1 MPQSVRA
8 RTRAYD
14 PAADHPAVVDMC
26 ADVYGG
32 TDPLPKYLAAQLA
45 EPGTRVWVAQREGS
59 SAPESLICCQPRGDA
74 LWVWGARTLAAARG
88 CGLGALL
95 LAHTEA
101 HARQEHASLRWLLS
115 TTILANTAM
124 LRLFERQGWHT
135 LCEVDIFPR
144 LEIVQAAT
152 RLLEQQQEGQPALLA
167 ALLPAAAA
175 DLQAVA
181 AAAADL
187 HPRWKAC
194 TSASDLAEVHAVL
207 RQQRAAAAGCP
218 ASSAA
223 LSWAPVDFK
232 LLPLDGEDVES
243 AAAEG
248 NVWVLPSPTPGD
260 AAAAAAHSA
269 HTVQGGHSSSSGG
282 ETPSAHPQVDTAFMV
297 LRRSKWLSASDRQHE
312 VWLAAVA
319 AGSEAALASA
329 ILQALKLHPR
339 CLEFF
344 IDRCDRFAAPA
355 FVQEAAGKPDTL
367 AGWGTPASYMVW
379 AKRLPPAVRTAEG
392 AEGAAAPV
400 SPRSRV

>member
-8 RTRAYD
+8 RARPYE
-14 PAADHPAVVDMC
+14 PATDHPAVMDMC

-32 TDPLPKYLAAQLA
+32 TDPLPQYLAAQMA
-45 EPGTRVWVAQREGS
+45 EPGTRVWVAQRDGNS
-59 SAPESLICCQPRGDA
+59 VPESLICCQPRGDA

-101 HARQEHASLRWLLS
+101 HARQEHPSLRWLLS

-124 LRLFERQGWHT
+124 LRLFERQGWRT

-144 LEIVQAAT
+144 LEVVLAAT
-152 RLLEQQQEGQPALLA
+152 RLLEQQQDQQPALLA
-167 ALLPAAAA
+167 ALPPAAAA
-175 DLQAVA
+175 DLQSVA
-181 AAAADL
+181 AAAGEL
-187 HPRWKAC
+187 HSRWRAC
-194 TSASDLAEVHAVL
+194 TSAAELADVHAVL
-207 RQQRAAAAGCP
+207 RQRRAAAAGCP

-248 NVWVLPSPTPGD
+248 NVWVLPPPAPGD
-260 AAAAAAHSA
+260 ASAA
-269 HTVQGGHSSSSGG
+269 
-282 ETPSAHPQVDTAFMV
+282 PSAGEQAMQNGGSGVSHNGSGSPAAVVPVDAAFMV

-329 ILQALKLHPR
+329 VLQALKLHPR

-344 IDRCDRFAAPA
+344 VDRCDRFDAPT
-355 FVQEAAGKPDTL
+355 FVREAAGKPDTL
-367 AGWGTPASYMVW
+367 AGLGTPSSYMVC
-379 AKRLPPAVRTAEG
+379 AKRLPVAGEGTQPA
-392 AEGAAAPV
+392 